1 MSVQCPRIN
10 DRLGRRWTFRLS
22 TLIYIAG
29 ILGQGLCNGNL
40 SGLYASRFIAGLGL
54 GVLTIVPPIYIS
66 EVYTPEGYN
75 MCIVLTDLDRTEN
88 N

>member
-66 EVYTPEGYN
+66 EVYTLIEN
-75 MCIVLTDLDRTEN
+75 MCIVLTVLDRTEN